1 MPIDYKKYIFD
12 WQSRVR
18 PDIMRRANNC
28 CEFCGIKNYTLVR
41 VFRSGIRQTIN
52 EYFTAKDANSV
63 CASYNRGLDLK
74 VSKYIVVV
82 LTVAHLDHDISNNDY
97 QNLKALC
104 QKCHNRHDVKNRVK
118 NRKSKNQSH
127 ETKP

>member
-12 WQSRVR
+12 WRSRVR
-18 PDIMRRANNC
+18 PDIMRRANNH

-41 VFRSGIRQTIN
+41 VFRSGIRQTID

-63 CASYNRGLDLK
+63 CTSYNRGLDLK
-74 VSKYIVVV
+74 ISKYIVVV
-82 LTVAHLDHDISNNDY
+82 LTVAHLDHNIENNDY

-104 QKCHNRHDVKNRVK
+104 QKCHNRHDIKNRVK
-118 NRKSKNQSH
+118 NRKSKSNA
-127 ETKP
+127 K

>member
-1 MPIDYKKYIFD
+1 MPIDYKKYVFD

-18 PDIMRRANNC
+18 PDIMRRANNH

-41 VFRSGIRQTIN
+41 VFRSGIRQKID

-63 CASYNRGLDLK
+63 CVSYNRGLDLK
-74 VSKYIVVV
+74 ISKCIVVV

-104 QKCHNRHDVKNRVK
+104 QKCHNRHDVKDRVK
-118 NRKSKNQSH
+118 NRKSKSQSY